1 MVVLEKETQKF
12 YAVDFE
18 TENMTKL
25 WACLGV
31 LRTESLDRKC
41 GRQMSLHCQDT
52 EKKKKITT
60 FGLHSFKMHS
70 VMTQFEK
77 FYCYPVYALETR
89 NNS

>member
-41 GRQMSLHCQDT
+41 GRKMSLT
-52 EKKKKITT
+52 KAPKT
-60 FGLHSFKMHS
+60 FL
-70 VMTQFEK
+70 
-77 FYCYPVYALETR
+77 LTR
-89 NNS
+89 GVLGGWWTFASK

>member
-41 GRQMSLHCQDT
+41 GRKCPFNVKIQ
-52 EKKKKITT
+52 KKKKD
-60 FGLHSFKMHS
+60 
-70 VMTQFEK
+70 
-77 FYCYPVYALETR
+77 
-89 NNS
+89 N

>member
-52 EKKKKITT
+52 EKKKDNYFWT
-60 FGLHSFKMHS
+60 
-70 VMTQFEK
+70 
-77 FYCYPVYALETR
+77 ALVQNALCHDTI
-89 NNS
+89 